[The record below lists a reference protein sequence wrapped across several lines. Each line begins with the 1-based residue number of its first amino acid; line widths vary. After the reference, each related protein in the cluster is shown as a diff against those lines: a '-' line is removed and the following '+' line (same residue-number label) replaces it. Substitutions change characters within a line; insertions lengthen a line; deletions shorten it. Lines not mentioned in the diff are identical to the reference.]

1 MRSYLGKGLVTKGFV
16 NQIEFRFNL
25 TFNKNLLKC
34 SEERIYKIL
43 FTFLNNYFHCVE
55 NVSCRGQ
62 EWN

>member
-1 MRSYLGKGLVTKGFV
+1 MQLKGTRERKVGNEVLKLGKGLVTKGFV

-43 FTFLNNYFHCVE
+43 FTFLK
-55 NVSCRGQ
+55 
-62 EWN
+62 